1 MTYLTTEPQT
11 MTAAAADVARIGSAI
26 GEANVAAAGRITAW
40 VAAAADEVS
49 AATATLFGSYA
60 REYQAVMS
68 QVAAFHQRFTQALA
82 AAASA
87 YLDTEAANAAAALD
101 TLTAPVQSL
110 LGRPLADSARTV
122 ANALTAMTAPAP
134 AASPTTALVMGGS
147 GKPIPDAAFVSNV
160 VGTYLTPNFPGV
172 TFNPRALFTPE
183 GLYPAFGAKDLTLD
197 ASVSQGLTMLDD
209 AIRRALAA
217 GNPVAVVGLSQSA
230 VVASLE
236 MSKLSP
242 TGAPSSLPITFTL
255 LGNPVNPNGGLL
267 TRFPGLS
274 LPSLGITAYGAPPDS
289 AFPTSVYTIE
299 YDGYADFPRYPI
311 NILSDVNA
319 LAGIVFL
326 HDTYPELTSLPPA
339 ITLPTQGPT
348 QTTYYMIRSQ
358 HLPILTPLRALPL
371 VGNPLADLIEPD
383 LKVLVNLGYGDP
395 AYGYSTGPANVPTP
409 FELFPPVSPITVL
422 GHLVGGTQQ
431 GVAAFASDI
440 GAVGAP
446 SPPDLPLSGTASPFT
461 PLDLLGQPP
470 ATMSIDR
477 VITGLQAANTAATN
491 AVSNAMSG
499 IYSALL
505 PTADIA
511 NAVLISLPSYDLN
524 LFLDGITQAAHGDLA
539 GLVNAIGRPIAANM
553 GVLTFGA
560 GFELTVI
567 GNAVVLM
574 LGGQIEPG

>member
-1 MTYLTTEPQT
+1 MTYFTTEPQM

-26 GEANVAAAGRITAW
+26 GEANAAAAGQITVW

-49 AATATLFGSYA
+49 AATANLFGSYA

-68 QVAAFHQRFTQALA
+68 QAAAFHDRFIQALTG
-82 AAASA
+82 AASA
-87 YLDTEAANAAAALD
+87 YLDTEAGNAAAALNA
-101 TLTAPVQSL
+101 LTAPVQSL
-110 LGRPLADSARTV
+110 LGRPLADSAT
-122 ANALTAMTAPAP
+122 TAAMPAP

-147 GKPIPDAAFVSNV
+147 GVPIPDASFVSNV
-160 VGTYLTPNFPGV
+160 VGTYLTPNFPAV

-183 GLYPAFGAKDLTLD
+183 GLYPAFGPKDLTLD

-209 AIRRALAA
+209 AIRRELAA

-230 VVASLE
+230 VIASLE

-274 LPSLGITAYGAPPDS
+274 LPSLGITAYGAPPDN

-319 LAGIVFL
+319 LAGVVFL

-358 HLPILTPLRALPL
+358 HLPILTPLRALPF

-409 FELFPPVSPITVL
+409 FELVPPLSPITVV
-422 GHLVGGTQQ
+422 GALVTGTQQ
-431 GVAAFASDI
+431 GVGAFASDI
-440 GAVGAP
+440 AAMGVPAL
-446 SPPDLPLSGTASPFT
+446 PDLSLSGTASPLT
-461 PLDLLGQPP
+461 PPDLFGQPP
-470 ATMSIDR
+470 TPATVSIDS
-477 VITGLQAANTAATN
+477 VITSLQAANTAATN

-499 IYSALL
+499 GYSALL
-505 PTADIA
+505 ATADIA
-511 NAVLISLPSYDLN
+511 NAVLTSLPSYDLS
-524 LFLDGITQAAHGDLA
+524 LFLDGIAQAANGDPA
-539 GLVNAIGRPIAANM
+539 GLVNAIGRPIAANA
-553 GVLTFGA
+553 GLLTFGA
-560 GFELTVI
+560 GFELIVI
-567 GNAVVLM
+567 GNAVVSM
-574 LGGQIEPG
+574 LGGQIEPA